1 MRCAGAVRTA
11 WYWENRK
18 APNWWYWA
26 AVTVLCTLSS
36 LSGYLQYRTYQADLP
51 AQGITWDALWPHSTL
66 LLSMWLT
73 AGSGRL
79 RGAAGSR

>member
-1 MRCAGAVRTA
+1 MRTA